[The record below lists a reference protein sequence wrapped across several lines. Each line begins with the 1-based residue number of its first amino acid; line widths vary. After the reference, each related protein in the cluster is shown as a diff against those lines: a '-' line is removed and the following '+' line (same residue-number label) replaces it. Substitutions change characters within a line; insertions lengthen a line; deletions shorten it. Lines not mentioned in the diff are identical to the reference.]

1 MATVDNK
8 ITIYVDQR
16 MKNNFMKNVADDLQ
30 ALATNRLKTTSDE
43 VWIIAIY
50 CHLNLS
56 WVSSIIAVSDPA
68 RPDHRQSWK
77 SYFSR
82 FFPVNVDK
90 VALLEYIMNQH
101 GRWHHFFCKSKMTS
115 MFFYMED
122 DQQIL

>member
-68 RPDHRQSWK
+68 RPDHNQSRK
-77 SYFSR
+77 SYFSC

-90 VALLEYIMNQH
+90 VALLEYIMN
-101 GRWHHFFCKSKMTS
+101 
-115 MFFYMED
+115 
-122 DQQIL
+122 